1 VSKQIIESRFPVNK
15 ALALELAAL
24 MAQVQDLAL
33 QGYNPI
39 IISFIKTDSNSI
51 GIDGGYV

>member
-1 VSKQIIESRFPVNK
+1 MNK

>member
-33 QGYNPI
+33 PGI
-39 IISFIKTDSNSI
+39 IL
-51 GIDGGYV
+51 